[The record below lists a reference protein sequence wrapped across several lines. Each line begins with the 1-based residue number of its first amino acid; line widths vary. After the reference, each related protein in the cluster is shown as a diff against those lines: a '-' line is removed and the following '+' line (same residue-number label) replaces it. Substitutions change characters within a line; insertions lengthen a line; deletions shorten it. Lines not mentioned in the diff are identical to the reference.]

1 MTTDPLSFPD
11 YIKENYPAQG
21 QLFGDFLCGLWAT
34 AAEALEVSAEQAAR
48 STWMVGSVLPGWA
61 GKRIGATPDPP
72 SYVSGDGFPAEMSVN
87 WSGASPE
94 LRVLFDSLG
103 NAASAGPAVPKNTA
117 ETRARA
123 ARRWGRIDEAFTPAA
138 GHPSPAP
145 LWHSVAWRPPERFV
159 HKTYFGLYV
168 WEDHERRQAAVDEAM
183 HRLGL
188 AGAWAD
194 ARRRIESADGKRE
207 IEFFAVDLADGEDAR
222 VKIYYRNHNTDLAE
236 LDRVASVALHHDS
249 AAATA
254 AYRML
259 TGGRTEAGEA
269 ALSCLAFR
277 SGLDR
282 AAEAT
287 TYLRLPS
294 LTSGDQ
300 EAVGRTADLLRH
312 EGVDPQRFRDLTG
325 ALAREPLE
333 DSEGLL
339 ELVSY
344 RAAGRRGD
352 VTTYFRFPVFDRPNV
367 PAS

>member
-1 MTTDPLSFPD
+1 VTTDPLRFPD

-48 STWMVGSVLPGWA
+48 STWMVGSALPGWA
-61 GKRIGATPDPP
+61 GKRIGATPDRP
-72 SYVSGDGFPAEMSVN
+72 SYVAGDGFPAEMSVN

-94 LRVLFDSLG
+94 LRVLFDSLDD
-103 NAASAGPAVPKNTA
+103 AASGPAVQGNTA
-117 ETRARA
+117 ETLA

-145 LWHSVAWRPPERFV
+145 LWHSVAWRPDRFA

-168 WEDHERRQAAVDEAM
+168 WEEQERRQAAVDEAM

-222 VKIYYRNHNTDLAE
+222 VKIYYRNHNADLAE
-236 LDRVASVALHHDS
+236 LDRVASVALRHDS

-254 AYRML
+254 AYRTL
-259 TGGRTEAGEA
+259 TGGRADAGDA

-294 LTSGDQ
+294 LASGDQ
-300 EAVGRTADLLRH
+300 EAVDRTAALLRH
-312 EGVDPQRFRDLTG
+312 EGVDPQRFQDLAA

-352 VTTYFRFPVFDRPNV
+352 VTTYFRFPVFDRQHV